1 MYKTAIDYRATIQR
15 VCVTCVGGIG
25 GHRYFKALKAGRMVE
40 LEDDKS
46 FRENFIILGYCKSKP
61 NLFFA

>member
-1 MYKTAIDYRATIQR
+1 MC
-15 VCVTCVGGIG
+15 VCASNNTDFLQISIYFHCRYLAASNNGGRG
-25 GHRYFKALKAGRMVE
+25 ECMVE